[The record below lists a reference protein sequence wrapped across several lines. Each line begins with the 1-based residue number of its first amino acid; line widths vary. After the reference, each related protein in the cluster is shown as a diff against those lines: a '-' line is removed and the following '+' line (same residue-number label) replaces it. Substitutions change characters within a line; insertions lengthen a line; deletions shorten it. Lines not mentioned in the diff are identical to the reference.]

1 MNKGPCLRHPLLII
15 LDRDVDLISPLQ
27 HSSHY
32 QVRFAGC
39 LPCSLSSTTCFR
51 ARTIACTFPTLR
63 PSISIKARTISGTNT
78 PVLSIFSLLI
88 LDALFPDAIEANKS
102 RMDDIVKRV
111 ESVRSMTSGS
121 APAGHQTS
129 TLSALSASHSAAEER
144 RGVASRASGA
154 EKGAGEAHD
163 DYERYAEDAVREC

>member
-1 MNKGPCLRHPLLII
+1 MSSPSAAHHSGSRRGFDLSSSAFLALPGAFFWVFVMQPLVNDLLPCKNNRVYIPNASSFYLDKSKDDFWNEYACSLPLL
-15 LDRDVDLISPLQ
+15 
-27 HSSHY
+27 
-32 QVRFAGC
+32 
-39 LPCSLSSTTCFR
+39 
-51 ARTIACTFPTLR
+51 
-63 PSISIKARTISGTNT
+63 
-78 PVLSIFSLLI
+78 SLLI
-88 LDALFPDAIEANKS
+88 LDALFPEAIEANKS

>member
-1 MNKGPCLRHPLLII
+1 MQPLVNDLLPCKNNRVYIPNASSFYLDKSKDDFWNEYACSLPLL
-15 LDRDVDLISPLQ
+15 
-27 HSSHY
+27 
-32 QVRFAGC
+32 
-39 LPCSLSSTTCFR
+39 
-51 ARTIACTFPTLR
+51 
-63 PSISIKARTISGTNT
+63 
-78 PVLSIFSLLI
+78 SLLI
-88 LDALFPDAIEANKS
+88 LDALFPEAIEANKS

-129 TLSALSASHSAAEER
+129 TLSALSASDSAAEER

-163 DYERYAEDAVREC
+163 DHERYAEDAVREC